1 LGASVLPILDAVNS
15 VVSDL
20 IVWFL
25 TTVLLGLA
33 ALARAWWR
41 LQRQVADLR
50 SELEMSA
57 DETRLDG
64 IDSAIDR
71 QDRYF
76 LGDPNDP
83 SDPGLLR
90 QMHNMEQKL
99 DRVLQAVEDDDGG
112 DD

>member
-1 LGASVLPILDAVNS
+1 MGAVILAILDAVNS
-15 VVSDL
+15 VLSDL
-20 IVWFL
+20 AVWIVA
-25 TTVLLGLA
+25 TALLWLA

-41 LQRQVADLR
+41 LQREVADIR
-50 SELEMSA
+50 SELDMSA

-90 QMHNMEQKL
+90 QMHSMEQKL
-99 DRVLQAVEDDDGG
+99 DRVLQAVEDDEDE
-112 DD
+112 

>member
-1 LGASVLPILDAVNS
+1 LGAAVLPIIDAVNS
-15 VVSDL
+15 ALSDFA
-20 IVWFL
+20 IWII
-25 TTVLLGLA
+25 TTTLLWLA

-41 LQRQVADLR
+41 LQREVADIR

-90 QMHNMEQKL
+90 QMHDLDQKL
-99 DRVLQAVEDDDGG
+99 DRVLQAVEDDEDE
-112 DD
+112 